1 MLWEAS
7 FLYCYSGALSS
18 LGSVIVES
26 ELIHMI
32 ILSCRSPVQGQLL
45 LPFLLFIK
53 SWQLSHNFTLRLMEN
68 LSVEFMVFF
77 GRLLNWERS
86 PAQSPECG
94 KPFCSSFLILSGP
107 GQWMNVSAF
116 DLPHQSGGTNE
127 SQGTFEH
134 KLNWVI
140 FTGKG
145 LRVSEALFEDL
156 QGERCLIWSS
166 VFLSVLASMF
176 TLLCLQRFMSL

>member
-1 MLWEAS
+1 
-7 FLYCYSGALSS
+7 
-18 LGSVIVES
+18 
-26 ELIHMI
+26 MI
-32 ILSCRSPVQGQLL
+32 ILSCHSPVQGQLL

-53 SWQLSHNFTLRLMEN
+53 SRQLSHNFTLRLMEN

-77 GRLLNWERS
+77 GQLLNWERS

-94 KPFCSSFLILSGP
+94 KPFSQVLILSGL

-134 KLNWVI
+134 KLTWVI

-145 LRVSEALFEDL
+145 LSLNEALLKSYRVKQSNFFFL
-156 QGERCLIWSS
+156 KLPCKYCCTSKGHLWTCERGIKMVNRFDGSS
-166 VFLSVLASMF
+166 LWDIGIQ
-176 TLLCLQRFMSL
+176 CQPY